1 MEKEKVK
8 EIIEYVKKQVNQDIS
23 PYITDTR
30 KRDYINLHF
39 NFMVYLNELNR
50 SPVIKDLIRL
60 KNAYNGNGLIKD
72 IQENGCNDIAL
83 YIRK

>member
-1 MEKEKVK
+1 MKKEKVK
-8 EIIEYVKKQVNQDIS
+8 EIIEYIKKQVNQDIS
-23 PYITDTR
+23 PYITDTT

-60 KNAYNGNGLIKD
+60 KNTYNGNGLIKD